1 MLLQIRRPV
10 RPDPRPLRE
19 RDGSAAVNRIA
30 SIWLAVRQKRS
41 RATAVPQRPKIWLTS
56 RGPSSA
62 PRR

>member
-19 RDGSAAVNRIA
+19 RTGSEAVNRIA
-30 SIWLAVRQKRS
+30 YIWLAVRQKRS
-41 RATAVPQRPKIWLTS
+41 RAATPQRSKIWLTS